1 MKIPNTPAGNPR
13 HPKIRGRNLILP
25 LNPATEYDI
34 LSIEKGEATE
44 AAYPHILYNLHLY
57 DVSRQLVPVVGGYFR
72 LSLKISQT
80 RPTRA
85 TMNFPLS
92 RNVLKLLF
100 CHFHAIL

>member
-44 AAYPHILYNLHLY
+44 AAYPHTLYNLHIYTMLA
-57 DVSRQLVPVVGGYFR
+57 VS
-72 LSLKISQT
+72 
-80 RPTRA
+80 
-85 TMNFPLS
+85 
-92 RNVLKLLF
+92 
-100 CHFHAIL
+100 